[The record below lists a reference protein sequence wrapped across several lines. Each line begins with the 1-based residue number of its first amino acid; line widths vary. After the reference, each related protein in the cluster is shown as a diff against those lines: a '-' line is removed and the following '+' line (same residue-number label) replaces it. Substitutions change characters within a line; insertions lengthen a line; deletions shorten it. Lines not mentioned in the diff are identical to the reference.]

1 MAFIEQF
8 ESRKVTMGN
17 NPSAE
22 LRYKVTDTTSDT
34 VARIIATTST
44 ATTFDVYGDAS
55 VVLWRERID
64 IEPISDDMWEAIVY
78 YSAIVLPVNES
89 SFSFDTGGGSQHI
102 TQSIQTVQS
111 VPAPPAFSAPNYK
124 GAIGA
129 TADGVDGVDIVV
141 PVYQFT
147 ETHVF
152 ASSAVDGA
160 YKATLFAL
168 TGRTNDDT
176 FRGFEAGEV
185 LFLGAGGGKRGNEN
199 WEIQFR
205 FAASPNATGLAIG
218 DITGINKKGWEYLW
232 VRYKDEVDGTANAL
246 VKTPQAVY
254 VEKVYYDGD
263 LSLLGIGTS

>member
-111 VPAPPAFSAPNYK
+111 VPAPPNFSAPNHK
-124 GAIGA
+124 GAIGV
-129 TADGVDGVDIVV
+129 TPDSVEGVDVVV
-141 PVYQFT
+141 PVYQFS
-147 ETHVF
+147 ETYVF

-160 YKATLFAL
+160 YKAALFYL
-168 TGRTNDDT
+168 TGRVNDDT
-176 FRGFEAGEV
+176 FRDFAAGEV
-185 LFLGAGGGKRGNEN
+185 LFLGAGGSKRGDGL

-205 FAASPNATGLAIG
+205 FAASPNATGLVIG
-218 DITGINKKGWEYLW
+218 DITGVNKKGWEYLW
-232 VRYKDEVDGTANAL
+232 VRYKDEVDGTAKGI
-246 VKTPQAVY
+246 VKTPEAAY
-254 VEKVYYDGD
+254 VEQVYYEGDFDG
-263 LSLLGIGTS
+263 LGIGS